1 MKIVIYMCTGFPLQ
15 KYNFFLDN
23 QTIYQSFYISSILN
37 PELLKII
44 VADQDTARAVVDELF
59 EFRDVGQC
67 ESLLDRRYHGAYH
80 GPCGDGEGHVIG
92 VGRLGDDDLVA
103 GVEARHEGEQ
113 HGLGTA
119 RPKPNAP

>member
-44 VADQDTARAVVDELF
+44 VFTLGYGTLSKALSNSACISFT
-59 EFRDVGQC
+59 
-67 ESLLDRRYHGAYH
+67 LLDDILPRKYLKTEY
-80 GPCGDGEGHVIG
+80 PKQTI
-92 VGRLGDDDLVA
+92 LLVS
-103 GVEARHEGEQ
+103 
-113 HGLGTA
+113 
-119 RPKPNAP
+119 